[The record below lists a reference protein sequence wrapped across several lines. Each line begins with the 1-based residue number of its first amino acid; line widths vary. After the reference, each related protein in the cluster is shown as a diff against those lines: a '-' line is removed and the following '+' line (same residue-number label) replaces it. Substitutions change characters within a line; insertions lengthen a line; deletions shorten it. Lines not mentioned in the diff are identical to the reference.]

1 MPRHSERHRGSRVG
15 ALRAG
20 VLGADDGIV
29 STASLMIGVIA
40 SGAGRDAILVAG
52 LAGLVAGAMSMAAG
66 EFVSVSSQRD
76 AELADVAREEAEL
89 VASPASELDE
99 LAHIY
104 ETRGVE
110 ASVARTVAVQ
120 LMAHDPLGAHLR
132 DELGFSDQMRARP
145 IQAALVSALAF
156 TAGGIVPVLTLL
168 VVPASVRTLAIAV
181 VAIVCLAG
189 AGAIAARAGHSP
201 ALRATVRVA
210 LGGGAA
216 MVATAI
222 IGRLLGAVGI

>member
-1 MPRHSERHRGSRVG
+1 MPRHSERHRGGRVG

-29 STASLMIGVIA
+29 STASLVIGVIA

-76 AELADVAREEAEL
+76 AELADVAREKAEL

-104 ETRGVE
+104 ETRGVD
-110 ASVARTVAVQ
+110 APLARTVATQ

-132 DELGFSDQMRARP
+132 DELGLSDEMRARP
-145 IQAALVSALAF
+145 IQAAIVSAVAF
-156 TAGGIVPVLTLL
+156 TAGGIVPVITLL
-168 VVPASVRTLAIAV
+168 VVPAAVRAWAIV
-181 VAIVCLAG
+181 IIAIVCLAA
-189 AGAIAARAGHSP
+189 AGVVAARTGGSP
-201 ALRATVRVA
+201 PVPAALRVA
-210 LGGGAA
+210 VGGGAA
-216 MVATAI
+216 MAATAI
-222 IGRLLGAVGI
+222 IGRLLGAAGI